1 MSIKAALL
9 TALILPFA
17 PVSLAAQTADYSV
30 RENYTKTELMIAM
43 RDGVKLFTIV
53 YAPKDQSQRY
63 PILLTRT
70 AYGIPPYGPDQY
82 ASQIGPNN
90 DFAKEGYIV
99 VYQDARGRFRSEGEF
114 VHHRPV
120 EKGTGRSDES
130 TDAYDTIDW
139 LVKNVANNNGRVGIW
154 GVSWAG
160 WEVAQAMIH
169 AHPALKAASPQAPPE
184 DQFMGDDHH
193 SGGAFELAYAF
204 AWMATNALERT
215 APTDQ
220 RTPRFDY
227 GTPDGYDFFM
237 RMGAAANA
245 SKLFT
250 ATVPTWDSF
259 MQHGTYD
266 EYWQARNVPKDLYNI
281 TFPVL
286 VVAGWFDDQDFYG
299 PFRMFRSIEEKN
311 KTNNTRLVVG
321 PWTHG
326 EWSRGGADSI
336 GAIKFGSKTGNYFRE
351 KVELPFFDYY
361 LKDKGALNLPKA
373 LVFETGSDEWRSYS
387 QWPPKNT
394 EVRSLYL
401 QDHGKLAFTPPAAGA
416 SQPFDAYVS
425 DPWRPV
431 PYTAQIRTSE
441 GNLYTI
447 EDQRFVRSRPDV
459 LVYQTEPLEEDMTV
473 SGPITAVLDVS
484 TTGTDAD
491 WVAKLID
498 VYPSTAPGTMGGY
511 QMMLTGDILRGKFRN
526 SLAKPQPFV
535 PNQISHLEFELGDKN
550 HTFLKGHRIMV
561 QIQSS
566 WFPMFDR
573 NPQTFVDIY
582 HAKDADYRAATERV
596 YRSPTNSSRIQL
608 HVLRRGAN

>member
-1 MSIKAALL
+1 MSNKSALL
-9 TALILPFA
+9 TAFLLPFVPA
-17 PVSLAAQTADYSV
+17 LLAGQAAGYSV
-30 RENYTKTELMIAM
+30 KENYTKTELMIPM

-53 YAPKDQSQRY
+53 YAPKDQSQRF
-63 PILLTRT
+63 PILMTRT

-82 ASQIGPNN
+82 ASQIGPNS

-114 VHHRPV
+114 VHHRPI
-120 EKGTGRSDES
+120 EKGTGKSDES

-139 LVKNVANNNGRVGIW
+139 LVKNVANNNGRVGLW

-184 DQFMGDDHH
+184 DQFTGDDHH

-351 KVELPFFDYY
+351 EVELPFFNYY

-373 LVFETGSDEWRSYS
+373 LVFETGSDKWRSYNE
-387 QWPPKNT
+387 WPPKNT

-401 QDHGKLAFTPPAAGA
+401 QDHGKLAFTPPPAGLTK
-416 SQPFDAYVS
+416 PFDSYVS
-425 DPWRPV
+425 DPWKPV
-431 PYTAQIRTSE
+431 PYTAQIRTTE

-459 LVYQTEPLEEDMTV
+459 LVYQTAPLEEDVTV

-498 VYPSTAPGTMGGY
+498 VYPNDAPGTMGGY

-526 SLAKPQPFV
+526 SMAKPQPFV
-535 PNQISHLEFELGDKN
+535 PDQISHLEFELGDKN

-582 HAKDADYRAATERV
+582 HAKDADYQAATERV
-596 YRSPTNSSRIQL
+596 YRSPTNASRIQV
-608 HVLRRGAN
+608 HVLKPGAN